1 MIAASELERNNIKC
15 EIINIHTIKP
25 LDEEVILNSVSKT
38 GCIVSAE
45 EHNIYGGLG
54 ESISRLLSTKLPTPQ
69 ELVGTK
75 DTFGES
81 GKPSELMIKY
91 GLNKDSIIVACKEVL
106 KRKK

>member
-1 MIAASELERNNIKC
+1 M
-15 EIINIHTIKP
+15 
-25 LDEEVILNSVSKT
+25 
-38 GCIVSAE
+38 
-45 EHNIYGGLG
+45 
-54 ESISRLLSTKLPTPQ
+54 STKLPTPQ